1 MVTGGLLAVEAVNF
15 AEDPNLWVSEQ
26 RSILL
31 GVSSLNRNSYSA
43 QQGQA
48 QSETFQSEK
57 SKFSVSR
64 LPLGLISVP
73 NKWHSSSAQG
83 CVRAIDAHFFRGYPA
98 IRYWIQGT
106 CRWVEPLYGSEIAH
120 KLHIY
125 LGYENVEVQP
135 SILYTMSNDK
145 ACETRTESKVWRLRM
160 RVTVLVRLCMWARQV
175 LCGMMLELH
184 LRFIRWVREFV
195 GTNVI

>member
-73 NKWHSSSAQG
+73 NK
-83 CVRAIDAHFFRGYPA
+83 
-98 IRYWIQGT
+98 
-106 CRWVEPLYGSEIAH
+106 
-120 KLHIY
+120 
-125 LGYENVEVQP
+125 
-135 SILYTMSNDK
+135 
-145 ACETRTESKVWRLRM
+145 
-160 RVTVLVRLCMWARQV
+160 
-175 LCGMMLELH
+175 
-184 LRFIRWVREFV
+184 
-195 GTNVI
+195 